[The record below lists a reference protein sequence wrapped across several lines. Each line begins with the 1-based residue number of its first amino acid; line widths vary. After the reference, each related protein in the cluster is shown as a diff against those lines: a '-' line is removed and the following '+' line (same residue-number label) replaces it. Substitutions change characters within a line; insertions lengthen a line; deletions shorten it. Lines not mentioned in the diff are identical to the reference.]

1 MLPVLIEALRV
12 LWQENKN
19 GVIRG
24 LYAES
29 RTLVYPMA
37 PQPSLTTGRAA
48 ACPPSTQPAQVKGE
62 VCNAA
67 CSPLLFLLC
76 VHGIEL

>member
-19 GVIRG
+19 GFIRG

-29 RTLVYPMA
+29 CTFVYPMA
-37 PQPSLTTGRAA
+37 PQPFSDNGPRRRVPTEHAA
-48 ACPPSTQPAQVKGE
+48 SAQVKGE
-62 VCNAA
+62 VRNAA
-67 CSPLLFLLC
+67 CSRRSLYS
-76 VHGIEL
+76 VYTE